1 MAGMLKNMKNAMSYL
16 GMADVS
22 EADDRHTSQRS
33 TRHSQTASDDR
44 SQRDPVDQDQLDQSI
59 DDIPSDVR
67 ESEYDDDP
75 EPQARIVTIHP
86 QSYNDAQQIGI
97 AIRQGTPV
105 VLNLTDLSD
114 AVAYRIVDF
123 SAGVVFG
130 LRGAIE
136 RITPKVFL
144 LSPANISISV
154 AQTSRRN
161 NSGNLFNED

>member
-22 EADDRHTSQRS
+22 EADDRRTHQRASRPSRQEEEDHTSRDSMRQDS
-33 TRHSQTASDDR
+33 LDQPLND
-44 SQRDPVDQDQLDQSI
+44 DPVDE
-59 DDIPSDVR
+59 R
-67 ESEYDDDP
+67 ESEYEEES

-144 LSPANISISV
+144 LSPSNISISV

-161 NSGNLFNED
+161 NSANLFNED